1 MNNRLFPL
9 LLALLLLLGGC
20 QLAQPEAATASETD
34 LTDLLVGVMLTP
46 QPLDL
51 FDLESYISDHGVPE
65 DGAVL
70 GGSGDYRQRLYAAD
84 LGGGRWQFEG
94 VEGFAFFSVVVT
106 DEHGSYSTM
115 VNDGLADG
123 SYAVHETD
131 EGTSTDISCTLYVQ
145 PAEQICWYFNPV
157 YQDGDGRVY
166 LLPGSG
172 TSMSGDNPPG
182 MQISQ
187 TLTGRTTTADERG
200 VTHSCSTRCAITV
213 SVQAL
218 PRQVRLFWMD
228 GGSRILR
235 QETYAPG
242 QLPKQLDGC
251 GAAYLIA
258 ELEDSTGAV
267 VRSLIQPDEDHPASL
282 RSYAPGQ
289 WGALAAIDTPV
300 DWD

>member
-20 QLAQPEAATASETD
+20 QLAQPEAATASES
-34 LTDLLVGVMLTP
+34 DLLVGVMLTP

-51 FDLESYISDHGVPE
+51 FDLESYISDHCVPE

-84 LGGGRWQFEG
+84 LGDGDWQFEG
-94 VEGFAFFSVVVT
+94 VEGIAFFTAVVT
-106 DEHGSYSTM
+106 DEQGSCATL
-115 VNDGLADG
+115 VNSGLAEG
-123 SYAVHETD
+123 SYAVHESD
-131 EGTSTDISCTLYVQ
+131 EGTSTDISGTLYVQ

-166 LLPGSG
+166 LLPGAG
-172 TSMSGDNPPG
+172 MSMGGDNQPG

-187 TLTGRTTTADERG
+187 TLSGDSTAADERG
-200 VTHSCSTRCAITV
+200 VTQRRSTRCAVTV

-228 GGSRILR
+228 SGNRILR
-235 QETYAPG
+235 QESYAPG
-242 QLPKQLDGC
+242 QLPEQLNGR

-267 VRSLIQPDEDHPASL
+267 VRSLIQPDEDHPACL

>member
-1 MNNRLFPL
+1 
-9 LLALLLLLGGC
+9 
-20 QLAQPEAATASETD
+20 
-34 LTDLLVGVMLTP
+34 
-46 QPLDL
+46 
-51 FDLESYISDHGVPE
+51 
-65 DGAVL
+65 
-70 GGSGDYRQRLYAAD
+70 
-84 LGGGRWQFEG
+84 
-94 VEGFAFFSVVVT
+94 
-106 DEHGSYSTM
+106 M

-131 EGTSTDISCTLYVQ
+131 EGTSTDISVTLYVQ

-172 TSMSGDNPPG
+172 TSMGGDNPPG

-200 VTHSCSTRCAITV
+200 VTHSRSTRCAITV

-235 QETYAPG
+235 QESYAPG

-267 VRSLIQPDEDHPASL
+267 VRSLIQPDEDHPACL